1 MKKLIFLLMALVSIT
16 VYSQNLSLSEL
27 MSLRKMS
34 LEDTENYLSNRGWQ
48 YKEGEEESE
57 DKFGLLSFVYGTNG
71 DFEFAESFLYK
82 MYSTYEEDRISIQIS
97 KQQKYLEYLN
107 AVKKFNAKLLKTAT
121 SDGYLV
127 KIYQG
132 ATTTFIFKT
141 GTSSN
146 NLGDTKSMWILSIWS
161 NEDFNS
167 QL

>member
-1 MKKLIFLLMALVSIT
+1 MGAIST
-16 VYSQNLSLSEL
+16 PPQTQNLMGATVIPNASANSIAF
-27 MSLRKMS
+27 
-34 LEDTENYLSNRGWQ
+34 
-48 YKEGEEESE
+48 E

-82 MYSTYEEDRISIQIS
+82 MYSTYGEDRISIQIS